1 MAKYLSKLN
10 IGLPVLSAVG
20 SRSVSIFAS
29 VVVAAGIA
37 TASSTF
43 SPASAFTI
51 TTKTGADSTA
61 GNPAGQQLY
70 NVGITKD
77 DIGNSFLVDWFLAS
91 GTKNTDGKSTPVDL
105 SATGIFKVL
114 DFTQNLLSL
123 EFKITNTTSADF
135 QAAILSTGFSVTPDA
150 TSVSLIKPGSIF
162 DNAEVQKAEVQTVK
176 PNKSGKSGKPPDN
189 SSNQQFPGGF
199 KDIDVCIYAA
209 NGCNGGDVKD
219 GLQSG
224 GKSDTIKVNITGNFG
239 VNYAATLDS
248 FPIKFQT
255 ENGSYE
261 LAGKPKPKP
270 PKPVPEPGTG
280 VALGLVAAGAA
291 RGLKRKKVVQP

>member
-1 MAKYLSKLN
+1 MAKVLSKLN
-10 IGLPVLSAVG
+10 LGLPVLSAVG
-20 SRSVSIFAS
+20 SRSGSIVAS

-51 TTKTGADSTA
+51 TTKTGTDSTA

-70 NVGITKD
+70 DVGITKD

-123 EFKITNTTSADF
+123 EVKITNTTSANF

-150 TSVSLIKPGSIF
+150 TSVSLIKPGSVF
-162 DNAEVQKAEVQTVK
+162 DNAEVQTVK
-176 PNKSGKSGKPPDN
+176 PDKPGKPGN
-189 SSNQQFPGGF
+189 SSKPGNQQFPGGF
-199 KDIDVCIYAA
+199 KGIDVCIYAA

-224 GKSDTIKVNITGNFG
+224 GKSDTFKVNIAGNFG
-239 VNYAATLDS
+239 VNYAASLDS

-255 ENGSYE
+255 ANGSYE

-280 VALGLVAAGAA
+280 VALALVAAGAA
-291 RGLKRKKVVQP
+291 RALKRKNVVQP

>member
-1 MAKYLSKLN
+1 MAKVLSKLN
-10 IGLPVLSAVG
+10 LGLPVLSAVG
-20 SRSVSIFAS
+20 SRSGSIVAS

-70 NVGITKD
+70 DVGITKD

-123 EFKITNTTSADF
+123 EVKITNTTSANF

-150 TSVSLIKPGSIF
+150 TSVSLIKPGSVF
-162 DNAEVQKAEVQTVK
+162 DNAEVQTVK
-176 PNKSGKSGKPPDN
+176 PDKPGKPGN
-189 SSNQQFPGGF
+189 SSKPGNQQFPGGF
-199 KDIDVCIYAA
+199 KGIDLCIYAA

-224 GKSDTIKVNITGNFG
+224 GKSDTFKANIAGNFG
-239 VNYAATLDS
+239 VNYAASLDS

-255 ENGSYE
+255 ANGSYE

-270 PKPVPEPGTG
+270 PKPVPEPGTA
-280 VALGLVAAGAA
+280 VALALVAASAA
-291 RGLKRKKVVQP
+291 RALKRKNVVQP